1 MIFLDNINTSMK
13 LKIIAGCAVLLLSN
27 VSSQAQVWKKM
38 QRTLED
44 KANKKIEDVL
54 DGKTSKAV
62 NQTTDEASANSAPK
76 IDEVYA
82 FTPGGTVIF
91 ESDFKT
97 DAAGRMAKKWKSS
110 GSGSIVS
117 IPDIPGKWLS
127 LTEKST
133 YKIDSLFN
141 TPGAFTIEFDL
152 MTRSAEAAD
161 IGSMSFGFA
170 RDNSVKNHLTDAYN
184 GNAITNTQ
192 LHFHNREITSSSS
205 DSKVYNSLKYPFAN
219 YANGLI
225 HVAIEVEGESMSVYV
240 NKSKVLDTK
249 MFKANVPKFFYLTAP
264 YSYDQESKVYF
275 GNFVMAKN

>member
-1 MIFLDNINTSMK
+1 MK
-13 LKIIAGCAVLLLSN
+13 LKIIVGCAVLLLN
-27 VSSQAQVWKKM
+27 HLPTQAQVWKKV

-54 DGKTSKAV
+54 DGKSSNAANQKTEGTSS
-62 NQTTDEASANSAPK
+62 QTAPVV
-76 IDEVYA
+76 DEVYA

-91 ESDFKT
+91 ESDFKA

-117 IPDIPGKWLS
+117 IPDIPGKWLA

-205 DSKVYNSLKYPFAN
+205 DTKVYNSVKYPFAN
-219 YANGLI
+219 YANGLV
-225 HVAIEVEGESMSVYV
+225 HVAIEVEAESMRVYV
-240 NKSKVLDTK
+240 NRSKVLDTK
-249 MFKANVPKFFYLTAP
+249 MFKVNVPKFFYLTAP

-275 GNFVMAKN
+275 GNFVMSKI